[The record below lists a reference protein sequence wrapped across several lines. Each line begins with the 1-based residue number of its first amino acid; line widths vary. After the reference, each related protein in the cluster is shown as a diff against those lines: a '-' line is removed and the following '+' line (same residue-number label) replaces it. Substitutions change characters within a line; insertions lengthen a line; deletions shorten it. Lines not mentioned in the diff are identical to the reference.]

1 MPAPLLIFDTNLL
14 LDFLFERDSIP
25 ALIVA
30 LAEQGRVDLRVPELV
45 IAEFRGTAM
54 RTARDF
60 RRDLSRVIELANQ
73 IGRCDPLENT
83 ALELKEKARE
93 ASTVLDTL
101 TGTIDA
107 TIQTL
112 RRAAT
117 IEPHT
122 VAVHLAGDLRC
133 VGGYPPDDIRQGIQ
147 DCRIFEAVLAI
158 ARDDHGVVRPMK
170 AFLTR
175 DSDFDVPELHNE
187 LSALDFTMRSD
198 VGAVYGDCR

>member
-1 MPAPLLIFDTNLL
+1 MPVPLLVFDTNLL

-30 LAEQGRVDLRVPELV
+30 LAEQDRVDLRIPELV

-54 RTARDF
+54 RTTRDF
-60 RRDLSRVIELANQ
+60 RRDLNKVVELANQ
-73 IGRCDPLENT
+73 IGRCEPLGST
-83 ALELKEKARE
+83 ALELKEQAWS
-93 ASTVLDTL
+93 ASAVLDTL
-101 TGTIDA
+101 TGTIDTA
-107 TIQTL
+107 IQTL

-122 VAVHLAGDLRC
+122 AAVHLAGDLRY
-133 VGGYPPDDIRQGIQ
+133 VGGHPPDDIRQGIQ

-158 ARDDHGVVRPMK
+158 ARDDRGTERPMK
-170 AFLTR
+170 AFLAR
-175 DSDFDVPELHNE
+175 DSDFDVPELHDE
-187 LSALDFTMRSD
+187 LRALDFTMRDD